1 MSECHQ
7 SVLVTAFVLGLS
19 LLLQFNQNLVLPKW
33 LAPFGLSRLL
43 SIMQRIF
50 PQIQKGSVPA
60 CVIGYLLMGML
71 VFNMV
76 VLFSLAHLPGKAVV
90 LSSPISTKAGLILL
104 GLFGTG
110 LWLLLKGL
118 FNALVSLVNAIR
130 YSWASHQSNRRS
142 LPDDLTGAAAIGS

>member
-1 MSECHQ
+1 MSNWL
-7 SVLVTAFVLGLS
+7 SADGDAGL
-19 LLLQFNQNLVLPKW
+19 Q
-33 LAPFGLSRLL
+33 
-43 SIMQRIF
+43 
-50 PQIQKGSVPA
+50 
-60 CVIGYLLMGML
+60 
-71 VFNMV
+71 
-76 VLFSLAHLPGKAVV
+76 HLPGKAVV

-130 YSWASHQSNRRS
+130 YGWASHQNNRRS